1 MIIPALTKGGDNM
14 DMIDFD
20 FYVEVGIHLNGIRI
34 ANEDVDLS
42 DLYEVND
49 KIPEIISIYETIED
63 VVKSANKGLT
73 GEKNTL
79 KLSLE
84 SDVGDGDV
92 TTFLDNLLWA
102 CDNEPVTALNK
113 LMEMVQKIDKFDN
126 EQRGAFIFF
135 YEHLENSLVDAF
147 DKVINTEYDYLCDT
161 GDPENFV
168 KEFIDVP
175 SELADYIDYDNLIE
189 DLVYKSNWCYI
200 EDYGYYRELEV

>member
-161 GDPENFV
+161 GDPEDFV

>member
-42 DLYEVND
+42 ELYDVND

-84 SDVGDGDV
+84 SDVADGDV

-161 GDPENFV
+161 GDPEDFV

>member
-1 MIIPALTKGGDNM
+1 M
-14 DMIDFD
+14 DMINFD

-135 YEHLENSLVDAF
+135 HEELNNSLVNAF
-147 DKVINTEYDYLCDT
+147 DKVINKEYDYLYDVE
-161 GDPENFV
+161 DSEEFV
-168 KEFIDVP
+168 KKLMNIP

>member
-161 GDPENFV
+161 GDPEDFV

-189 DLVYKSNWCYI
+189 DLVYKSNWCHI

>member
-1 MIIPALTKGGDNM
+1 M

-42 DLYEVND
+42 ELYDVND

-84 SDVGDGDV
+84 SDVADGDV
-92 TTFLDNLLWA
+92 TTFLDNLVWA

-161 GDPENFV
+161 GDPEDFV

>member
-1 MIIPALTKGGDNM
+1 MIIPVLTKGGDNM

-42 DLYEVND
+42 ELYDVND

-84 SDVGDGDV
+84 SDVADGDV

-161 GDPENFV
+161 GDPEDFV

>member
-1 MIIPALTKGGDNM
+1 M

-42 DLYEVND
+42 ELYDVND

-79 KLSLE
+79 ELSLE
-84 SDVGDGDV
+84 SDVADGDV

-161 GDPENFV
+161 GDPEDFV

-189 DLVYKSNWCYI
+189 DLVYKSEWCYI
-200 EDYGYYRELEV
+200 EDYGYYRELEI

>member
-1 MIIPALTKGGDNM
+1 M

-42 DLYEVND
+42 ELYDVND

-84 SDVGDGDV
+84 SDVADGDV

-161 GDPENFV
+161 GDPEDFV

>member
-1 MIIPALTKGGDNM
+1 M

-126 EQRGAFIFF
+126 EQIGAFIFF
-135 YEHLENSLVDAF
+135 HEELNNSLVNAF
-147 DKVINTEYDYLCDT
+147 DKVINKEYDYLYYVEDS
-161 GDPENFV
+161 EEFV
-168 KEFIDVP
+168 KKLMNIP

-189 DLVYKSNWCYI
+189 DLVYKSNWCHV

>member
-1 MIIPALTKGGDNM
+1 MIIPVLTKGGDNM

-42 DLYEVND
+42 ELYDVND

-84 SDVGDGDV
+84 SDVADGDV

-147 DKVINTEYDYLCDT
+147 DKVINTEYDYLYDT
-161 GDPENFV
+161 GDPEDFV

-200 EDYGYYRELEV
+200 EDYGYYRELEI

>member
-63 VVKSANKGLT
+63 VVKSVNKGLT

-161 GDPENFV
+161 GDPEDFV